1 MEEKSV
7 FEILDFVV
15 DHNKTKY
22 TSEGILFH
30 YESAE
35 EHISKVVRRVLDLLN
50 KGQEISLHDAAIF
63 SAYFGIPR
71 EKDNRKSW
79 EILSLCEKISKILT
93 IFSYGYYTSFTK
105 IL

>member
-7 FEILDFVV
+7 FEILDFVL
-15 DHNKTKY
+15 DHEKTKY
-22 TSEGILFH
+22 TSKGILFH

-35 EHISKVVRRVLDLLN
+35 ESIHNVIRHVLDLLN
-50 KGQEISLHDAAIF
+50 EGQEINLHDSAIF

-71 EKDNRKSW
+71 EKEKRLSW
-79 EILSLCEKISKILT
+79 EKLPFCEKVTNIRN
-93 IFSYGYYTSFTK
+93 IFSEGRYTSFTK